1 MSTGSAKVRSK
12 TTLLFAVLSL
22 FAGGLA
28 EASIDHRLAVKALVG
43 EAVGQQ
49 DAELE
54 AHAFALKNRGTLR
67 GVYGLRA
74 PHVRREP
81 PSSFARA
88 GKFWKRALSGT
99 KDPVAGR
106 TEWRSEYDLR
116 KMRRRGQTPRSQGL
130 YDPIKIGDT
139 TFFRLK

>member
-1 MSTGSAKVRSK
+1 MNTRSAKVRSK
-12 TTLLFAVLSL
+12 AILFFAVLSL
-22 FAGGLA
+22 ATPGLS
-28 EASIDHRLAVKALVG
+28 EAAINERLAVKALVG
-43 EAVGQQ
+43 EAAGQQ
-49 DAELE
+49 DDELE

-106 TEWRSEYDLR
+106 TEWRSDYDLR

-130 YDPIKIGDT
+130 YDPKKIGDT